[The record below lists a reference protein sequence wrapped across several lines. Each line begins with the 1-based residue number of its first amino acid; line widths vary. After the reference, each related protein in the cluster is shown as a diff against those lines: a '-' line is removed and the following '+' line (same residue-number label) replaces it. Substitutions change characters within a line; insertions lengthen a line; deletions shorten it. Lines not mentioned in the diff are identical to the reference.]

1 MQVCPSGILV
11 CGMLCGSTPSIVG
24 KCRGK
29 GDIARLTLVIG
40 RGGFY
45 LVNIVGAAQGGYCGY
60 ERFVWCVGVSM

>member
-1 MQVCPSGILV
+1 
-11 CGMLCGSTPSIVG
+11 MLCGSTPSIVG

-45 LVNIVGAAQGGYCGY
+45 LVNIVGAAQGGYCG
-60 ERFVWCVGVSM
+60 